1 MNNLFKADY
10 VQMCIEWTYSQPSHY
25 RIGYGSLWYLV
36 KSKPLRFLSLPYLRG
51 PFIPLF
57 SNQTSP
63 LTAPTSI
70 HKASPQNSKRIKK
83 FQMLHSSD
91 CFFFPEFSRTPKK
104 LHSKL
109 LSRLSVECVEILEIC
124 LIPGICSVP
133 LTLWPQTFYPQKKYE
148 VSRISNC
155 ERFWKFMSQ
164 TCTSKYK
171 VAKICCFFFFLRL
184 C

>member
-1 MNNLFKADY
+1 MIIIMYFLCLPSDLPGRFNGNYPIPFSFWLMNPHLFKNNLFKADY

-25 RIGYGSLWYLV
+25 RIEYGSVWYLV

-70 HKASPQNSKRIKK
+70 HKASPQNSKRFKK

-109 LSRLSVECVEILEIC
+109 LSRLSVECVEI
-124 LIPGICSVP
+124 
-133 LTLWPQTFYPQKKYE
+133 
-148 VSRISNC
+148 
-155 ERFWKFMSQ
+155 
-164 TCTSKYK
+164 
-171 VAKICCFFFFLRL
+171 
-184 C
+184 